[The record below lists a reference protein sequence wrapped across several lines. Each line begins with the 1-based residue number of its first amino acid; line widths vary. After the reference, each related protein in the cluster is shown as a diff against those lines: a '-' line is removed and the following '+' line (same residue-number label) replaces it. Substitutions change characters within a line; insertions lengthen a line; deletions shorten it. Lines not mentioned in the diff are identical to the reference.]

1 VLLVENERNC
11 RNSSSGGNLRSAIT
25 VPQSVNRNPLSLG
38 RALPDLA
45 SMARPHALPLLAVSA
60 AADAAGLGGPGPIA
74 GARNRIPDVGA
85 ARIQELGRWA
95 LGKAKESRLAE
106 GGLRFC
112 HVTRG

>member
-1 VLLVENERNC
+1 LILILVIYRIPFPVYVRFLVISVLDLV
-11 RNSSSGGNLRSAIT
+11 LFFD
-25 VPQSVNRNPLSLG
+25 PLSLIIT
-38 RALPDLA
+38 
-45 SMARPHALPLLAVSA
+45 AVSA

-74 GARNRIPDVGA
+74 GGRNRIPDVGA

-106 GGLRFC
+106 DGLRFC